1 MLEISKNGL
10 IAKEAKTQS
19 DAEFSVLEI
28 FKNSLIEEAQAK
40 VEAQVEAEV
49 QAETEAEAERE
60 SKEDLTLRTADDIE
74 KFLFSMGWTKLTKP
88 NQKKAGI
95 QSPHGGGKAG
105 DEKESNKEEPPDT
118 DLSIKKVSVM
128 VQVEK

>member
-28 FKNSLIEEAQAK
+28 FKNSLIEAQAE

-49 QAETEAEAERE
+49 QAETEA
-60 SKEDLTLRTADDIE
+60 
-74 KFLFSMGWTKLTKP
+74 
-88 NQKKAGI
+88 
-95 QSPHGGGKAG
+95 
-105 DEKESNKEEPPDT
+105 
-118 DLSIKKVSVM
+118 
-128 VQVEK
+128 